1 VPSWGTPVSG
11 DPKVFDGANHY
22 IGDVQ
27 ATIDFGFD
35 GIKLDGCGEFR
46 NLSFFAQEFNKTGV
60 PVMME
65 NCHWGGDGPDDGC
78 SCFPCVL
85 SAFLTF
91 QQVGMA
97 APFTSSELQVISIS
111 TGTGIILVLS
121 CAFLAVCYSLF
132 SLRPD
137 TPSLY
142 GIKLHVQSSDCREVA
157 TLERCR
163 QNWTWLLGVPP
174 PPPLLPSHLRGFR
187 KLLFH
192 VSTRYPDMLEV
203 GFLAN
208 DAEDRTHFSA
218 WCIVSS
224 PLVLGHNISDQV
236 QTSKIWPIITKTQ
249 AIDVNQKFAGHPGG
263 LVTSWNIGHD
273 NVSDASTGRKKKNDV
288 CCVLF

>member
-85 SAFLTF
+85 LSAFLTF

-111 TGTGIILVLS
+111 TGTGIILVALFLLFVTAYFLFVPTPPLS
-121 CAFLAVCYSLF
+121 TV
-132 SLRPD
+132 
-137 TPSLY
+137 
-142 GIKLHVQSSDCREVA
+142 SSFMSNLQTVVKW
-157 TLERCR
+157 
-163 QNWTWLLGVPP
+163 QPWKGVVKTGPGCWAYPP
-174 PPPLLPSHLRGFR
+174 PPPSTSLSPSGF
-187 KLLFH
+187 
-192 VSTRYPDMLEV
+192 S
-203 GFLAN
+203 
-208 DAEDRTHFSA
+208 
-218 WCIVSS
+218 
-224 PLVLGHNISDQV
+224 
-236 QTSKIWPIITKTQ
+236 
-249 AIDVNQKFAGHPGG
+249 
-263 LVTSWNIGHD
+263 
-273 NVSDASTGRKKKNDV
+273 
-288 CCVLF
+288 